1 MIRRAALLAF
11 AIAAPGC
18 SSDGAP
24 TGVDDPVVD
33 EESIAEDDLALTPAT
48 GPLRFSRAC
57 RSGERVTIAAV
68 GDVMPHEPL
77 QRQAYARGW
86 WTVFGGM
93 TKWLDDA
100 HVTYGNLES
109 PTARGIAYTG
119 ALVADPG
126 PVFDDWVYTDTPFN
140 VHRGILGALRS
151 AAFDILGAAN
161 NHALDRFSLGVD
173 RTLDAMDAAG
183 IAHVGAVRATR
194 RGSFSTRVVR
204 NGFDLRFVACTFS
217 TNGIFD
223 GADQVTHCYLERS
236 RLLST
241 VRSLRADPDVDAVI
255 VVPHWGA
262 EYSDTPRLKEID
274 LAHEILEAGATAI
287 IGSHPH
293 VLQPWEKY
301 VTRDGRETFIAYSL
315 GNFVS
320 RHYYLTL
327 ARRTSI
333 LLYLGLTRG
342 SDGKTFVNGVRYM
355 PIYTRYSGG
364 NWNVTA
370 IDEMGDEVGGY
381 PDARR
386 LATTMFGEWNV
397 RYPGQPLDT
406 TPECR

>member
-1 MIRRAALLAF
+1 MRRALLVVSLAALGA
-11 AIAAPGC
+11 C
-18 SSDGAP
+18 SSDAARS
-24 TGVDDPVVD
+24 DPEDPPVD
-33 EESIAEDDLALTPAT
+33 EESIASDDLALTPAT

-57 RSGERVTIAAV
+57 RAGERVTIAAV

-93 TKWLDDA
+93 TKWLNDA
-100 HVTYGNLES
+100 HVTYANLES
-109 PTARGIAYTG
+109 PTALGISFTG
-119 ALVADPG
+119 ALVTDPG

-140 VHRGILGALRS
+140 VHRGIVTALRS
-151 AAFDILGAAN
+151 AAFDVLSTAN

-183 IAHVGAVRATR
+183 IAHVGTVRATR
-194 RGSFSTRVVR
+194 RGAWSTRVVR

-223 GADQVTHCYLERS
+223 GADQVTHCYLEKP

-241 VRSLRADPDVDAVI
+241 IRSLVANPEVDAVI

-262 EYSDTPRLKEID
+262 EYSDTPRQKEID
-274 LAHEILEAGATAI
+274 LAHELLDAGATAI
-287 IGSHPH
+287 VGAHPH

-333 LLYLGLTRG
+333 LLYLGLTRA

-364 NWNVTA
+364 NWNVAA
-370 IDEMGDEVGGY
+370 IDEVGGY
-381 PDARR
+381 AEARR

-397 RYPGQPLDT
+397 RYPGQSLDT